1 MPNSVASSI
10 SSTLSSISTSL
21 TSPRSNTNKFL
32 VRLLIFIIIILT
44 AGYGYMYFTGLTR
57 KNEISNNENN
67 HGGSNI
73 DSNN

>member
-21 TSPRSNTNKFL
+21 TSPRSNTNKF
-32 VRLLIFIIIILT
+32 VYFLLFVIAILT
-44 AGYGYMYFTGLTR
+44 AIFGYVYFTGLTR

-67 HGGSNI
+67 HGGSDI

>member
-32 VRLLIFIIIILT
+32 VHLLIFIIIILT
-44 AGYGYMYFTGLTR
+44 AGYGYMYFGNY
-57 KNEISNNENN
+57 KKK
-67 HGGSNI
+67 
-73 DSNN
+73 